1 MEMQQIIDLGLGA
14 VMAVIGWFA
23 RELWSAVKELKSDLS
38 KLREDLPKDYV
49 ARDDYRQD
57 IRELKEIMNKI
68 FDRLDNKQDKWLPNV
83 PKFVLL
89 FALTLAPASAEKKY
103 ECVRWRWYGDFYE
116 RKVYCI
122 EWREK
127 KWLTR

>member
-68 FDRLDNKQDKWLPNV
+68 FDRLDNKQDK
-83 PKFVLL
+83 
-89 FALTLAPASAEKKY
+89 
-103 ECVRWRWYGDFYE
+103 
-116 RKVYCI
+116 
-122 EWREK
+122 
-127 KWLTR
+127 